1 MTDVASPIAT
11 ARIEGGVDA
20 IVVGSAPDGLVAAA
34 YLARAGLKTVMLE
47 ASGEIGAPYR
57 RGLDG
62 AEDNALRGEHLF
74 HALDP
79 QMIDDLDLYSSGVA
93 YAARRMGTTY
103 YFDNGETLALAGDL
117 RAAAGATG
125 PDGDAFEAFIT
136 EIFEAST
143 FLRPMFAGAPGANA
157 AFKAAMSAAPS
168 RLQTSIE
175 GWMTQ
180 SAEEAIAAYFP
191 DGPVK
196 AAMIAEAAFRNG
208 VPPHETM
215 SFALLLSRWAGETSG
230 LQGAVGFAD
239 GGAGVVIDALR
250 RAAQK
255 SNVEFRTSSPVAKI
269 LIEKDRA
276 AGVELKT
283 GNQLR
288 APIVVSALDA
298 HSTFLGLIGAAS
310 LDRAFQQSIVMRKPA
325 IATAHLTFD
334 LNSSPMDE
342 ESRIDYARRMV
353 YAPTPDRLRSAFLE
367 AAHGSVPS
375 HLIVEAVF
383 SDAFDGASVAG
394 RHSVSVL
401 VHPAPNLRKL
411 SKKDRGAMR
420 DTVIAAVEKMAPGI
434 GKRIDATDIVTAADL
449 ATNGAPV
456 SAFAAA
462 EGLYRQIAR
471 AAFTTSAGSIG
482 GLYFCGP
489 EAKIGYGVNGAAG
502 RNAAQAALHKIARAG
517 AAA

>member
-1 MTDVASPIAT
+1 MSERASSAGI

-20 IVVGSAPDGLVAAA
+20 LVIGSSPDGLVAAA
-34 YLARAGLKTVMLE
+34 YLARAGLNTVMLE
-47 ASGEIGAPYR
+47 ASGDIGAPYR
-57 RGLDG
+57 GG
-62 AEDNALRGEHLF
+62 ADDAGENALRGEHLF

-93 YAARRMGTTY
+93 YSARRMGTTY
-103 YFDNGETLALAGDL
+103 YFENEDPLVLGGDL
-117 RAAAGATG
+117 RAAAAAW
-125 PDGDAFEAFIT
+125 PDGDAFAAFIS
-136 EIFEAST
+136 EMFEASA
-143 FLRPMFAGAPGANA
+143 FLRPLFAGAPGANA
-157 AFKAAMSAAPS
+157 AFKAALGAAPA
-168 RLQTSIE
+168 RLAKFINR
-175 GWMTQ
+175 WMTQ

-208 VPPHETM
+208 VPPHEPM
-215 SFALLLSRWAGETSG
+215 SFALLLARWAGEISG

-276 AGVELKT
+276 AGVELET

-288 APIVVSALDA
+288 ALVVVSALDA
-298 HSTFLGLIGAAS
+298 HTTFVGLIGAAA
-310 LDRAFQQSIVMRKPA
+310 LDREFQQSIAMRKPK
-325 IATAHLTFD
+325 IATAHLTFE
-334 LNSSPMDE
+334 LKSAPPGE
-342 ESRIDYARRMV
+342 ERRADYARRMV
-353 YAPTPDRLRSAFLE
+353 YAPPPERLRAAFLN
-367 AAHGSVPS
+367 AARGDMPADF
-375 HLIVEAVF
+375 IVEAIF
-383 SDAFDGASVAG
+383 SDALEDSRGAG
-394 RHSVSVL
+394 PRRLSVL
-401 VHPAPNLRKL
+401 AHPAPNLSKL
-411 SKKDRGAMR
+411 SKKHRGAFCA
-420 DTVIAAVEKMAPGI
+420 TVLAAIETMTPGVKELV
-434 GKRIDATDIVTAADL
+434 GSNHIVTAADL
-449 ATNGAPV
+449 AAINGAPI

-462 EGLYRQIAR
+462 EGVYRQIAR

-489 EAKIGYGVNGAAG
+489 EAQIGYGVNGAAG
-502 RNAAQAALHKIARAG
+502 RNAAQAALSRVARAG